1 MYQKI
6 IESLESLAESYSKS
20 LFELHSFERDL
31 QKFVSSNNIK
41 RIPEDVR
48 KRLNEILNLCKK
60 FRNDRLLID
69 QLFGEIINL
78 KFYNQIKEI
87 LKTKNLINRKQSLTA
102 IIQIHK
108 YFTQINTRNSLSD
121 QQLDLIVQNIQI
133 NCSKEQKFIEEK
145 IKNMIKLGWLQVE
158 S

>member
-1 MYQKI
+1 
-6 IESLESLAESYSKS
+6 
-20 LFELHSFERDL
+20 
-31 QKFVSSNNIK
+31 
-41 RIPEDVR
+41 
-48 KRLNEILNLCKK
+48 
-60 FRNDRLLID
+60 
-69 QLFGEIINL
+69 LFGEIINL